1 MKRTMASFL
10 LIASLAA
17 CGGGGA
23 PEGTASPAAP
33 LAQTKMGSPGAVGP
47 VPASSPAPGATAA
60 TQHEI
65 RGRIEA
71 IPRERVS
78 VTLTHEEIPGV
89 MAAMANMEYGIA
101 DPAILDGLAAG
112 DSFEG
117 RLEARSGG
125 YVVVAL
131 RKR

>member
-1 MKRTMASFL
+1 MSNLVALRPDEHQRRKLVHGEACLLGEFAPRGFLKR
-10 LIASLAA
+10 LARFDA
-17 CGGGGA
+17 PAGEGVVAERGGA
-23 PEGTASPAAP
+23 AA
-33 LAQTKMGSPGAVGP
+33 
-47 VPASSPAPGATAA
+47 
-60 TQHEI
+60 QHEI

-78 VTLTHEEIPGV
+78 VTLTHDEIPGV
-89 MAAMANMEYGIA
+89 MAAMRNMEYGIA

-112 DSFEG
+112 DSVEG

-125 YVVVAL
+125 YVIVAL